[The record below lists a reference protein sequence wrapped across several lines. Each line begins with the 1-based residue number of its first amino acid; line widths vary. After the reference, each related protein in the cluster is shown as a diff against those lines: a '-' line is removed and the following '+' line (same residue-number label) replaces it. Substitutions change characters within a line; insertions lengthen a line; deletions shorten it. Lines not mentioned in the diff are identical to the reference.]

1 MPLVSQPSRPGARP
15 SVVAMTPRTA
25 LRHLLQ
31 QVPGGLSF
39 ARLVRE
45 TVRVCLR
52 YRVTGLASE
61 AGFFAL
67 LSLPPLVLGLIG
79 GLGYAGSWAGQGTV
93 DQVVA
98 GLAAY
103 ARRFLTDDS
112 VGAVIV
118 PTIDEVLRGGRIDL
132 VSLGFVL
139 SLWSGSRALNVF
151 IDTISI
157 MYGQSGVRGIVR
169 TRTLS
174 FTMYSVAVMVG
185 AVLMPLVLLGPAIL
199 SRVLPGPEVLV
210 GIVHG
215 TLVTGGVLWAVTSL
229 YHVATPRRSPW
240 RRDLPG
246 AALTVVLWVLVSYV
260 VRTWL
265 GASIGGTSVYGP
277 LSAPIVLLVWLYL
290 LAIAVLIGAA
300 MNAAVRHLWPVPDRP
315 SARAR
320 VVEAVRT
327 ELEVRREP
335 RPRTSPFGPVIVGL
349 VADARGAQELDVPR
363 RHRLVSVS
371 THGG

>member
-1 MPLVSQPSRPGARP
+1 MSHPSQPRAGP
-15 SVVAMTPRTA
+15 SVVPMTTRTA

-31 QVPGGLSF
+31 QVPGGMSL

-79 GLGYAGSWAGQGTV
+79 GLGYVGAWAGQGTV

-98 GLAAY
+98 GLASY
-103 ARRFLTDDS
+103 AQRFLTDES

-174 FTMYSVAVMVG
+174 FTMYSIAVLVG
-185 AVLMPLVLLGPAIL
+185 AVVLPLVLLGPLVL
-199 SRVLPGPEVLV
+199 SRVLPGPFDGLV
-210 GIVHG
+210 YW
-215 TLVTGGVLWAVTSL
+215 TLVTGAVLWAVTSL

-246 AALTVVLWVLVSYV
+246 AALTVVLWVVVSYV

-265 GASIGGTSVYGP
+265 GVSIGGTSVYGP
-277 LSAPIVLLVWLYL
+277 LSAPIVLLVWLYF

-335 RPRTSPFGPVIVGL
+335 RPRTSPFGPVIAGL

-371 THGG
+371 THAG